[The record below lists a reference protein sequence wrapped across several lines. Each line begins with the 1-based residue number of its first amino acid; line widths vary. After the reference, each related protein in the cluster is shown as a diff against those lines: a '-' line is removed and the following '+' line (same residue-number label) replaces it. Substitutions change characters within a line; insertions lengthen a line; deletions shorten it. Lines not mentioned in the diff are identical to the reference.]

1 MLLTLKWDE
10 ARGALPLESIW
21 EVVRLGED
29 GDEALRSVPQMRV
42 SLAGMLMRRSY
53 AVPVFDPRRW
63 KGFFEHVPDAQ
74 GQYAV
79 LLQTEDSLDGLLAE
93 EVGILSAFERLTDFA
108 QAETRNAT
116 GLGKR
121 FVDSAVR
128 GERAVW
134 ALLSVS
140 RLARAMHGELD
151 PPSKE
156 NP

>member
-1 MLLTLKWDE
+1 
-10 ARGALPLESIW
+10 
-21 EVVRLGED
+21 
-29 GDEALRSVPQMRV
+29 MRI

-63 KGFFEHVPDAQ
+63 KGFFEHVPEAQ

-79 LLQTEDSLDGLLAE
+79 LLQTEDSLDGLLAQ
-93 EVGILSAFERLTDFA
+93 EVGILRAFERLTDFA
-108 QAETRNAT
+108 QAETRSAT

>member
-1 MLLTLKWDE
+1 MLLTLKWGE
-10 ARGALPLESIW
+10 SRGALPLESIW
-21 EVVRLGED
+21 EVIRLGED
-29 GDEALRSVPQMRV
+29 GDETLRSVPQMRI

-63 KGFFEHVPDAQ
+63 KGFFERVPETQ

-79 LLQTEDSLDGLLAE
+79 LVQTEDSLDGLLAQ
-93 EVGILSAFERLTDFA
+93 EVGILRAFERLTDFA
-108 QAETRNAT
+108 QAETRSAT

>member
-10 ARGALPLESIW
+10 ARGALPLESVW
-21 EVVRLGED
+21 EVVRLGEN
-29 GDEALRSVPQMRV
+29 GDETLRSVPQVRV
-42 SLAGMLMRRSY
+42 SLAGMLMHRSY

-63 KGFFEHVPDAQ
+63 KGFFEHVPEAR

-79 LLQTEDSLDGLLAE
+79 LIQTEDSLDGLLAQ